1 MCLLFHRDV
10 LQKLKAISL
19 LKSNPF
25 TFYSIRFLSQG
36 KVVFFN
42 EILCKFG
49 NIVFSLQNA
58 FNIQKSSSRR
68 KGISKIMQVFHR
80 MTPPPLA
87 NGGPGNKTS
96 LGAKLQKFKGGG
108 NYISLHTD
116 SIHFSAYTSYCF
128 LIVVGAVFQNSH
140 FFDIIT

>member
-10 LQKLKAISL
+10 LQKLYAISL

-36 KVVFFN
+36 KVVSFN

-80 MTPPPLA
+80 MTPPPR
-87 NGGPGNKTS
+87 PGKW
-96 LGAKLQKFKGGG
+96 GAWK
-108 NYISLHTD
+108 
-116 SIHFSAYTSYCF
+116 
-128 LIVVGAVFQNSH
+128 
-140 FFDIIT
+140 